1 MTRPSQ
7 RLWCYA
13 TVMVIVL
20 SGLPPGASAQD
31 KDLART
37 PPMGWNSWNRFGPGV
52 SDAIVRAQAA
62 ALVASG
68 MKAAGYQYVIIDD
81 GWQGERD
88 ATGTLAANERF
99 PDMKGLAHFIH
110 SMGLKFGAYSSPG
123 AKSCQG
129 FAGSLGHEDQ
139 DAQTFASWGIDY
151 LKYDWCGGQGDPKAA
166 YAKMHDALRRTG
178 RPIVYSICEYG
189 MDRVWSWGASV
200 GGNLWRT
207 TMDIA
212 DNYDRMSVVGFS
224 QAGLERFAG
233 PGHWNDPDMLEVGN
247 GGMNFDE
254 YRTHMGLWCL
264 LAAPLIAGTDLT
276 QMKPETIGILTN
288 PEVIA
293 VDQDPAGIQG
303 RRVAEEGPLE
313 TWVKP
318 LSDGSRA
325 VGLFNRAA
333 HNLPMTASFRD
344 IGVPE
349 VARVRDLWARHDMGV
364 LRERVSANVNAHG
377 MVMLRV
383 WGSTEDTTATGPSM
397 SGQ

>member
-1 MTRPSQ
+1 MRRLSQ
-7 RLWCYA
+7 KLWCCA
-13 TVMVIVL
+13 AVMVIVL
-20 SGLPPGASAQD
+20 SCRPSGASAQD
-31 KDLART
+31 TDLART
-37 PPMGWNSWNRFGPGV
+37 PPMGWNGWNRFGPGV
-52 SDAIVRAQAA
+52 TDAIVRAQAA

-68 MKAAGYQYVIIDD
+68 MKAAGYRYVIIDD

-99 PDMKGLAHFIH
+99 PDMKRLVEFIH
-110 SMGLKFGAYSSPG
+110 SIGLKFGAYSSPG
-123 AKSCQG
+123 AKSCAG
-129 FAGSLGHEDQ
+129 FNGSLGHEDQ

-151 LKYDWCGGQGDPKAA
+151 LKYDWCGCPGDARAA
-166 YAKMHDALRRTG
+166 YTKMHDALRRTG

-189 MDRVWSWGASV
+189 MDRVWSWGALA

-207 TMDIA
+207 TMDVT
-212 DNYDRMSVVGFS
+212 DNYDRMSLIGFS

-247 GGMNFDE
+247 GGMSFDE

-264 LAAPLIAGTDLT
+264 LAAPLIAGNDLT
-276 QMKPETIGILTN
+276 QMKPENIGILTN
-288 PEVIA
+288 PEVIG

-303 RRVAEEGPLE
+303 QRVAEEGPLE

-325 VGLFNRAA
+325 VGLFNRGA
-333 HNLPMTASFRD
+333 HNLPMTVSFRD

-349 VARVRDLWARHDMGV
+349 VARVRDLWARQDLGV

-383 WGSTEDTTATGPSM
+383 WGSIEDTPATGP
-397 SGQ
+397 